1 MTELQ
6 FTEDDLKR
14 ILHAAAGAEEEGAA
28 DGDFLDL
35 EFEALGY
42 ESLALLETCS
52 RIEREYG
59 VSLADDTLADAITPR
74 LLVEAVNR
82 HLGEQ
87 SMAA

>member
-1 MTELQ
+1 MPQLQ
-6 FTEDDLKR
+6 FTEEDLKR
-14 ILHAAAGAEEEGAA
+14 ILHAAAGTEEEGLAE
-28 DGDFLDL
+28 GDFPDTD
-35 EFEALGY
+35 FQALGY

-59 VSLADDTLADAITPR
+59 VLLADDTLADAITPR

-87 SMAA
+87 AMAA